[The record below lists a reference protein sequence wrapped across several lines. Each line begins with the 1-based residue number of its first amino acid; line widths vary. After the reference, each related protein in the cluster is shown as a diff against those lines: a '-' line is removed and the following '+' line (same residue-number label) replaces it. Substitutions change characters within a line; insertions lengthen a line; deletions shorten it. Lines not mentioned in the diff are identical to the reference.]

1 MRLTGWQLTQTKSH
15 RLQDVIGVMVKE
27 IHRMELR
34 KSDLE
39 KVKEQL
45 MKELER
51 SVEKRDTIA
60 MKGRA
65 SAANTKKIGG
75 KLTEKDLTQKS
86 KELQQSIADTEA
98 ECFATDKR
106 NESLDKQRVD
116 MAERMHSISQKSSEL
131 RAEDDEARHQLHE
144 LFQSKIAQSLQ
155 AECLAQAATMLQS
168 SKFKHDQG
176 ILGEEERIHSEQQQ
190 VLELLKSLSSQNS
203 DFALEAETIKLH
215 LRAVGAV

>member
-1 MRLTGWQLTQTKSH
+1 MER
-15 RLQDVIGVMVKE
+15 E

-65 SAANTKKIGG
+65 CAANSKKNGG
-75 KLTEKDLTQKS
+75 KLTEKQLMQKS
-86 KELQQSIADTEA
+86 KELQQSVADTEA
-98 ECFATDKR
+98 ECDATDKR
-106 NESLDKQRVD
+106 NETLDKQRLE
-116 MAERMHSISQKSSEL
+116 MAERMQVISQQNSEL
-131 RAEDDEARHQLHE
+131 RAQDDEARNQLHE
-144 LFQSKIAQSLQ
+144 LFQTKTEKALR

-176 ILGEEERIHSEQQQ
+176 ILGEEERIRKEQQQ
-190 VLELLKSLSSQNS
+190 VLDLLQSLSSQNA

-215 LRAVGAV
+215 LLAVDAV